1 MIVNTN
7 ISAAYAVNVDLPSCL
22 LSYLICANSSTY
34 WWIGSPVLREFPFPW
49 HIQGCKLIRGLYI
62 IILENIIIENLYFIL
77 FSRHK

>member
-7 ISAAYAVNVDLPSCL
+7 ISAAYAVDVDLPSRL
-22 LSYLICANSSTY
+22 LSCANSSTY
-34 WWIGSPVLREFPFPW
+34 WWIGSPVLREFPSPW